1 MMKPD
6 WFQNRRPPTQTN
18 VGRQFPQ
25 TQARAKGKRSF
36 AARWG
41 SPLLFEGG
49 FLGVPTT
56 FFEFYS
62 QIGLS
67 TGEAM
72 FFLHLMSFKWTED
85 APFPSY
91 KTLSERMGISDEMAR
106 LHAKNLEDK
115 GLLVRVFRKG
125 RSNAF
130 DLTPFSAVLLSKVL
144 KDRREKASKKA
155 AA

>member
-1 MMKPD
+1 
-6 WFQNRRPPTQTN
+6 
-18 VGRQFPQ
+18 
-25 TQARAKGKRSF
+25 
-36 AARWG
+36 
-41 SPLLFEGG
+41 LLFENG

-56 FFEFYS
+56 FLEYYA

-91 KTLSERMGISDEMAR
+91 KTLSKRMGTSDEMVR
-106 LHAKNLEDK
+106 LYAKHLEDK

-130 DLTPFSAVLLSKVL
+130 DLTPLSAVLLNKVL
-144 KDRREKASKKA
+144 QDRKEKA
-155 AA
+155 AASREAAAA